1 MDRVSSVGALA
12 VGGVLAVPFA
22 LFVALYD
29 GEPALAT
36 ATALGLFLPFAA
48 FAVAT
53 DPDPATLLPPRP
65 VLLAGTALGVLAVA
79 VGALTDA
86 PATGLVAG
94 ALAVAPAT
102 AHHGRYAATALA
114 PPVVELG
121 GPLAVVCIV
130 AVGALAAAPV
140 ATGVAAVLVTAAT
153 VDYLRERRRL
163 TRRTRRVAGG
173 VALLGA
179 AGVTVGGVLLEQA
192 LTGIAGGAALL
203 VLGAA
208 LAVE

>member
-1 MDRVSSVGALA
+1 
-12 VGGVLAVPFA
+12 
-22 LFVALYD
+22 
-29 GEPALAT
+29 
-36 ATALGLFLPFAA
+36 
-48 FAVAT
+48 
-53 DPDPATLLPPRP
+53 
-65 VLLAGTALGVLAVA
+65 
-79 VGALTDA
+79 
-86 PATGLVAG
+86 
-94 ALAVAPAT
+94 
-102 AHHGRYAATALA
+102 
-114 PPVVELG
+114 
-121 GPLAVVCIV
+121 
-130 AVGALAAAPV
+130 
-140 ATGVAAVLVTAAT
+140 VLVTAAT